1 MPTTPSSSTKV
12 KPKKSPSSKKQELS
26 SAQKKAAA
34 VVAVNGPGELVR
46 TSLPDGAECSLLSGG
61 SLVEHDCSFS
71 TDNKYLLCCSGNV
84 VKVFSC
90 KTGAQVRMLEGHT
103 DQVTAVAHNPANML
117 QACSASLDGCIML
130 WDLDGALMLRCFC
143 LGLPI
148 AAMVIDTTM
157 PTDAFVLTADLPPS
171 PTTPAYARGIAIPGR
186 AYSVKLA
193 LDKASAKQG
202 RARAAKGE
210 RQSGGSEGD
219 EAGADADADADAGEA
234 MLGSLARPYPAKV
247 KSLFK
252 VKGAASLSVS
262 SCGMTSPVLAV
273 AAGTQLVAHDVLTGR
288 TVKLSLGRELVRVA
302 LSPTELSAAAADGSG
317 RILQVSLRS
326 LQQSDAA
333 MAADKGGRDGLAGG
347 FADGRSREMHWHAQP
362 VGDPLP
368 TRTPAPPPHAR

>member
-1 MPTTPSSSTKV
+1 MPPARPQQLVHDGMPTTPSSTKA
-12 KPKKSPSSKKQELS
+12 KPKKSPSSKKKELS
-26 SAQKKAAA
+26 SAQKPAAPSSPAAA

-103 DQVTAVAHNPANML
+103 DQVTAVAHNPANIL

-130 WDLDGALMLRCFC
+130 WDIDGALMLRCFC

-148 AAMVIDTTM
+148 AAMAIDATM

-171 PTTPAYARGIAIPGR
+171 PTTPAYARGLAVPGR

-193 LDKASAKQG
+193 LDKVTLTRTLTRTLTLALALALTLALDLTLTPTLTLTLALTVTVTVTLKGSAKAG
-202 RARAAKGE
+202 RARAAKAGGE

-219 EAGADADADADAGEA
+219 EAAADAGA
-234 MLGSLARPYPAKV
+234 GADDGGPMLGSLARPWPAKV

-252 VKGAASLSVS
+252 VKPAS
-262 SCGMTSPVLAV
+262 P
-273 AAGTQLVAHDVLTGR
+273 
-288 TVKLSLGRELVRVA
+288 
-302 LSPTELSAAAADGSG
+302 
-317 RILQVSLRS
+317 
-326 LQQSDAA
+326 
-333 MAADKGGRDGLAGG
+333 
-347 FADGRSREMHWHAQP
+347 
-362 VGDPLP
+362 
-368 TRTPAPPPHAR
+368 